1 MPFFDG
7 FELVEHAL
15 NEEIDDKMYLR
26 WAIAYQHVMGYDEF
40 KEQIGANNRQA
51 RDNRTAAEILES
63 VKEIIG

>member
-15 NEEIDDKMYLR
+15 NEEKEDKMYLR
-26 WAIAYQHVMGYDEF
+26 WVIAYQHVMGYNEF
-40 KEQIGANNRQA
+40 KEQMGANNRQVE
-51 RDNRTAAEILES
+51 DNRTAAEILES